1 MTNNSATGGDTEKT
15 NETLSVVQGSP
26 EPEINKIKR
35 NNRWPM
41 IYKLLGGCVLLI
53 ILGYFGF
60 KLYQLY
66 KDVAAD
72 EPVAKAPESG
82 ITSSK
87 RRVDLGQN
95 TGFFEKEPVSPTPG
109 GTAPVVT
116 GTAGNASP
124 ANTPG
129 APLRFEKY
137 LSIAAQDGSGPT
149 GSTTASQSSSGPAP
163 GSEATSAD
171 KAAQAGSGGDGD
183 NAVTGMKVESIAMD
197 PNLYIEEN
205 TYIPCTLQTRFVS
218 DVAGR
223 ISCTISEDVYSAN
236 SHVKLIEKG
245 TKAFGVYRTGTLKQG
260 QGRMFV
266 VWTQLRTRDFK
277 KISLVDTQVVGQLG
291 ESGIDGWIDTH
302 FWERFSGALMLSTV
316 QDVAA
321 AFAKRSG
328 NQSNSSDYTQ
338 NTREGMAQMSNTALE
353 NSINIPPTMY
363 KNQGDI
369 IGILVGEDID
379 FSGIYAV
386 SLKK

>member
-1 MTNNSATGGDTEKT
+1 MTNNSATDGEAEQTV
-15 NETLSVVQGSP
+15 SVIQGSP
-26 EPEINKIKR
+26 EPEINKHKR
-35 NNRWPM
+35 NNRVPM
-41 IYKLLGGCVLLI
+41 IYKLLGGCVMLI
-53 ILGYFGF
+53 VLGYFGF
-60 KLYQLY
+60 KLYGLY

-82 ITSSK
+82 VTSSK

-95 TGFFEKEPVSPTPG
+95 TGFFDKD
-109 GTAPVVT
+109 PVVA
-116 GTAGNASP
+116 TADGKATDAGSDGSP
-124 ANTPG
+124 PKTPG
-129 APLRFEKY
+129 APLHFQKY
-137 LSIAAQDGSGPT
+137 LSIAAHDGISST
-149 GSTTASQSSSGPAP
+149 GSSTGSQSSSG
-163 GSEATSAD
+163 SVQRNEAESAD
-171 KAAQAGSGGDGD
+171 KDAQAASEA

-316 QDVAA
+316 QDVAT

-328 NQSNSSDYTQ
+328 NQSQDSDYTQ

-379 FSGIYAV
+379 FSGVYAV
-386 SLKK
+386 RLKK

>member
-1 MTNNSATGGDTEKT
+1 MTNNSATDGEAENTV
-15 NETLSVVQGSP
+15 NVIQGSP
-26 EPEINKIKR
+26 EPEINKHAH
-35 NNRWPM
+35 NRRSPL
-41 IYKLLGGCVLLI
+41 IYK
-53 ILGYFGF
+53 ILGALVVLVVLGYVGF
-60 KLYQLY
+60 KLYGLY
-66 KDVAAD
+66 KDVAGDAT
-72 EPVAKAPESG
+72 PVSKEPESG
-82 ITSSK
+82 GTSSK

-95 TGFFEKEPVSPTPG
+95 TQFFEKEPLASATAGTG
-109 GTAPVVT
+109 GTGSTDSGKPPVPTVADL
-116 GTAGNASP
+116 G
-124 ANTPG
+124 
-129 APLRFEKY
+129 FKKY
-137 LSIAAQDGSGPT
+137 LSIPSQNDS
-149 GSTTASQSSSGPAP
+149 GSTSASTSSQSRSVDVQDK
-163 GSEATSAD
+163 EAESAD
-171 KAAQAGSGGDGD
+171 MATQVGTGGTGG
-183 NAVTGMKVESIAMD
+183 NEVKGMKVESISMD

-277 KISLVDTQVVGQLG
+277 KITLVDTQVVGQLG
-291 ESGIDGWIDTH
+291 ESGIDGWVDEH
-302 FWERFSGALMLSTV
+302 FWDRFKGALLLSTV
-316 QDVAA
+316 QDVAT

-328 NQSNSSDYTQ
+328 NQSQDSDYTQ
-338 NTREGMAQMSNTALE
+338 NTREGMAEMSNTALE

-379 FSGIYAV
+379 FSGVYAV
-386 SLKK
+386 RLKK

>member
-1 MTNNSATGGDTEKT
+1 MTNRTDAGDVVEQPT
-15 NETLSVVQGSP
+15 SVVQGSP
-26 EPEINKIKR
+26 EPEINKHAHKR
-35 NNRWPM
+35 RAPL
-41 IYKLLGGCVLLI
+41 IYK
-53 ILGYFGF
+53 ILGFLVVLVVLGYVGL
-60 KLYQLY
+60 KLYGLY
-66 KDVAAD
+66 KDVADD
-72 EPVAKAPESG
+72 ETPVSQPPESG
-82 ITSSK
+82 VTSSK

-95 TGFFEKEPVSPTPG
+95 TQFFEKEPV
-109 GTAPVVT
+109 TAAT
-116 GTAGNASP
+116 GDTGNSASDS
-124 ANTPG
+124 
-129 APLRFEKY
+129 APLPPVAELSFKKY
-137 LSIAAQDGSGPT
+137 LSIPVQDGSGSTSSST
-149 GSTTASQSSSGPAP
+149 GSQPNGGAVQATETVSANKGAQTSSGA
-163 GSEATSAD
+163 
-171 KAAQAGSGGDGD
+171 

-236 SHVKLIEKG
+236 SHIKLIEKG

-291 ESGIDGWIDTH
+291 ESGIAGWVDEH
-302 FWERFSGALMLSTV
+302 FWDRFKGALMLSTV
-316 QDVAA
+316 QDVAT

-328 NQSNSSDYTQ
+328 NQSQDTDYTQ
-338 NTREGMAQMSNTALE
+338 NTREGMAEMSNTALE
-353 NSINIPPTMY
+353 NSINIAPTMY

-379 FSGIYAV
+379 FSGVYAV
-386 SLKK
+386 RLKK

>member
-1 MTNNSATGGDTEKT
+1 MTNQIDDS
-15 NETLSVVQGSP
+15 NEVEQPASVVQGSP
-26 EPEINKIKR
+26 EPEINKHDHKR
-35 NNRWPM
+35 RSPL
-41 IYKLLGGCVLLI
+41 IYK
-53 ILGYFGF
+53 ILGALVVLVVLGYVGI
-60 KLYQLY
+60 KLYGMYQ
-66 KDVAAD
+66 DVAGD
-72 EPVAKAPESG
+72 DTPVSKAPESG
-82 ITSSK
+82 VTSSK

-95 TGFFEKEPVSPTPG
+95 TQFFEKESVAPATGETGNVASDSSPK
-109 GTAPVVT
+109 
-116 GTAGNASP
+116 
-124 ANTPG
+124 
-129 APLRFEKY
+129 PLVAELGFKKY
-137 LSIAAQDGSGPT
+137 LSIPVQDGSGSTSAST
-149 GSTTASQSSSGPAP
+149 GSQSSGASES
-163 GSEATSAD
+163 GSEAVSSNSG
-171 KAAQAGSGGDGD
+171 AQAGTGA

-223 ISCTISEDVYSAN
+223 ITCTISEDVYSAN

-277 KISLVDTQVVGQLG
+277 KITLVDTQVVGQLG

-316 QDVAA
+316 QDVAT

-328 NQSNSSDYTQ
+328 NQSQDSDYTQ

-379 FSGIYAV
+379 FSGVYAV
-386 SLKK
+386 RLKK